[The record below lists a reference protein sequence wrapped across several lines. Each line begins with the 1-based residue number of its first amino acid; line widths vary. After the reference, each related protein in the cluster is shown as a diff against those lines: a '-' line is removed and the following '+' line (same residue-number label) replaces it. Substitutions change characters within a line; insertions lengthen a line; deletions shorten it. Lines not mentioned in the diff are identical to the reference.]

1 MEDSE
6 SLNIILCMQDMYLI
20 YLDLYYRT
28 KVASTHGDHSVR
40 VTDIATG
47 KCLHT
52 LRGHPRTPWSLAY
65 HPSYSNIVASGCLGG
80 QVRIWDLYVS
90 L

>member
-1 MEDSE
+1 
-6 SLNIILCMQDMYLI
+6 MYFNF
-20 YLDLYYRT
+20 YYRT

-52 LRGHPRTPWSLAY
+52 LRGHPRTPWSIAY

-90 L
+90 YLFE